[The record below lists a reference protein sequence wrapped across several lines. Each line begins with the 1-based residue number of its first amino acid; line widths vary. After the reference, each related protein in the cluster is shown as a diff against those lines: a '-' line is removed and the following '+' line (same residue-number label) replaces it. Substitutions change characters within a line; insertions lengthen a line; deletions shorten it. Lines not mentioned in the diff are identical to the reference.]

1 MQIPLND
8 SDYARLERERRWRP
22 REMPDSLPASTRRVH
37 IEDRYIIDTRLRLR
51 RITGGDGLT
60 ELKFGLKELVNPDD
74 ASHAWMTNLYVTTSE
89 YELLRNLPSRQI
101 VKNRYRVRLEEGL
114 RVAIDVFEGPLTG
127 LVIVEG
133 EFDSDASLSSFKA
146 PAWFGKEVTGDRRY
160 TGGWLA
166 EHQVIP
172 E

>member
-1 MQIPLND
+1 MQVPLND

-22 REMPDSLPASTRRVH
+22 KEMPDSLPASTRRVL
-37 IEDRYIIDTRLRLR
+37 IEDRYLIDTRLRLR
-51 RITGGDGLT
+51 RITGGEGLT

-74 ASHAWMTNLYVTTSE
+74 YAHAWMTNLYITSNE
-89 YELLRNLPSRQI
+89 FEILRTLPAHAIR
-101 VKNRYRVRLEEGL
+101 KTRYRVRLDEGL

-133 EFDSDASLSSFKA
+133 EFDSDASLKGFKA
-146 PAWFGKEVTGDRRY
+146 PDWFGKEVTGDIRY

-166 EHQVIP
+166 EHQKIP